1 MGCIGAAQA
10 AIMDRY
16 LHVIELA
23 LVIICHVRALEMFT
37 IKVYPNQRP
46 GKSWKVFTNYL
57 YKYPIIIHL
66 LN

>member
-1 MGCIGAAQA
+1 
-10 AIMDRY
+10 MDRY

-57 YKYPIIIHL
+57 YKYPIIIHS